1 MERMAEDPSLCAKL
15 LVELESSAKLLRE
28 LVDGEMLIGSETF
41 HKLTGMTLN
50 RSESDAWEWENIAPS
65 EGLDRAQIFKYDL
78 DTT

>member
-50 RSESDAWEWENIAPS
+50 RSESDA
-65 EGLDRAQIFKYDL
+65 
-78 DTT
+78 